1 MKLSFTKMQG
11 CANDYIYLDCR
22 TSGVP
27 ENIAAL
33 SERLSRRHF
42 SIGADGIICICAP
55 VTAGADAMM
64 RIFNA
69 DGSEGKMCGNGIR
82 CVAEWLYTHGMAKP
96 KLAIDTLSGLKT
108 VARMGEGLWQ
118 VEMGAYT
125 AMAAA
130 LPAVNMGEGP
140 LVDLPLE
147 VEENLWRVT
156 CISVG
161 NPHCVTIVPEVDS
174 LKLEQIGPGFEHHE
188 NFPERINT
196 EFVQVVDATH
206 LKMRVWERG
215 SGETWACGTGTC
227 ATVAALTELGI
238 CPAGEDVHVQL
249 RGGELTLYQVATVKR
264 TNGNLYFDY
273 TGDFTGCGVVLGD
286 LSDSTLADQ
295 LVKYLPAVPAIAA
308 QQDVNEEG
316 YANITK
322 LPQGLYLVVQTEASH
337 GYEAIKPFLVSIP
350 MPDGDNWIY
359 DVDATPKVGATIP
372 ETPDTPDT
380 PDVPDTPDTPDTP
393 DLPEPVSYTHLTLPT
408 ICSV

>member
-27 ENIAAL
+27 EQIAAL

-82 CVAEWLYTHGMAKP
+82 CVAEWLYTHGVAKP

-108 VARMGEGLWQ
+108 VSR
-118 VEMGAYT
+118 
-125 AMAAA
+125 
-130 LPAVNMGEGP
+130 MGEGP
-140 LVDLPLE
+140 LVDLPLQ

-161 NPHCVTIVPEVDS
+161 NPHCVTIVPDVDS

-227 ATVAALTELGI
+227 ATVAALTELGV

-249 RGGELTLYQVATVKR
+249 RGGELTIRVLPGKQLLMTGAAETV
-264 TNGNLYFDY
+264 
-273 TGDFTGCGVVLGD
+273 C
-286 LSDSTLADQ
+286 
-295 LVKYLPAVPAIAA
+295 
-308 QQDVNEEG
+308 EG
-316 YANITK
+316 T
-322 LPQGLYLVVQTEASH
+322 TE
-337 GYEAIKPFLVSIP
+337 V
-350 MPDGDNWIY
+350 
-359 DVDATPKVGATIP
+359 
-372 ETPDTPDT
+372 
-380 PDVPDTPDTPDTP
+380 
-393 DLPEPVSYTHLTLPT
+393 
-408 ICSV
+408 

>member
-27 ENIAAL
+27 EDIAAL
-33 SERLSRRHF
+33 SQRLSRRHF

-118 VEMGAYT
+118 VEMGTYT

-140 LVDLPLE
+140 LVRCPLTVDGKTWE
-147 VEENLWRVT
+147 VT

-161 NPHCVTIVPEVDS
+161 NPHCVTLVPEVDG
-174 LKLEQIGPGFEHHE
+174 LKLEAIGPAFESHP

-196 EFVQVVDATH
+196 EFVEFVDRTH

-227 ATVAALTELGI
+227 ATVAALVEQGL
-238 CPAGEDVHVQL
+238 CPAGEDVHVAL
-249 RGGELTLYQVATVKR
+249 RGGELTIRILPGRQLLMTGAASTV
-264 TNGNLYFDY
+264 
-273 TGDFTGCGVVLGD
+273 
-286 LSDSTLADQ
+286 
-295 LVKYLPAVPAIAA
+295 
-308 QQDVNEEG
+308 
-316 YANITK
+316 
-322 LPQGLYLVVQTEASH
+322 
-337 GYEAIKPFLVSIP
+337 YEAVIEV
-350 MPDGDNWIY
+350 
-359 DVDATPKVGATIP
+359 
-372 ETPDTPDT
+372 
-380 PDVPDTPDTPDTP
+380 
-393 DLPEPVSYTHLTLPT
+393 
-408 ICSV
+408 

>member
-249 RGGELTLYQVATVKR
+249 RGGELTIRVLPGKQLLMTRGTLTTFSIANDVAKYFAIIPALFMVTVPQLAPLNIMGLHSPESAILSAIIFNALIIPILIPLALKGVAYKPIGASALLR
-264 TNGNLYFDY
+264 RNLLIY
-273 TGDFTGCGVVLGD
+273 GVGGLIAPFIGIKLID
-286 LSDSTLADQ
+286 LF
-295 LVKYLPAVPAIAA
+295 V
-308 QQDVNEEG
+308 
-316 YANITK
+316 
-322 LPQGLYLVVQTEASH
+322 GL
-337 GYEAIKPFLVSIP
+337 FF
-350 MPDGDNWIY
+350 
-359 DVDATPKVGATIP
+359 
-372 ETPDTPDT
+372 
-380 PDVPDTPDTPDTP
+380 
-393 DLPEPVSYTHLTLPT
+393 
-408 ICSV
+408 